1 MAAPAIDGFKF
12 VASEPYAQ
20 EGYPHEEWARL
31 RRDSPVHRC
40 EPPGWPAFWAITTHA
55 DICEVSKQPDKF
67 LSKPGIVLPDNVA
80 LAAIERD
87 GGAFDQMQT
96 IITMDPPKH
105 RQFRKVASPYFTPR
119 SLRRLTGIV
128 EQSADDLVASL
139 VERADANGEGE
150 CDFVTDVA
158 AKHPLRILSTIL
170 GVPRED
176 EPFILRVTN
185 QLFGSDDPEFA
196 RKEEDRG
203 DAFRALALE
212 FFQYFAKI
220 AKGRREDPKDD
231 LAGIIANARIDG
243 EPIGDV
249 ETFGYYLI
257 SFTAGHETTRNSISG
272 GMLALIENPAERE
285 KLCQDPEGMCA
296 SAVEEI
302 VRWTTPVNYMMRTAA
317 CDYELGGQKLRK
329 DDRVILFYASANRDE
344 AIFDDPYS
352 FKIDRS
358 PNPHLGFGIG
368 EHFCLG
374 SHLARASQRALFRKL
389 IPRLE
394 EVELTGT
401 PERLASSFVAGVK
414 HLPIRYRI
422 SA

>member
-1 MAAPAIDGFKF
+1 MAAAAIDGLKF
-12 VASEPYAQ
+12 VASQPYAE
-20 EGYPHEEWARL
+20 EGYPHDEWAQL
-31 RRDSPVHRC
+31 RRRSPVHRC
-40 EPPGWPAFWAITTHA
+40 EPEGWPPFWAITRHA
-55 DICEVSKQPDKF
+55 DICEISKQPDKF
-67 LSKPGIVLPDNVA
+67 LSEPGIVLPDNVA

-105 RQFRKVASPYFTPR
+105 RKFRKVASPYFTPR
-119 SLRRLTGIV
+119 SLGRLDGIV
-128 EQSADDLVASL
+128 EQSADDLLASL
-139 VERADANGEGE
+139 VARADGNGVGE

-176 EPFILRVTN
+176 EAFILRVTN
-185 QLFGSDDPEFA
+185 QLFGGDDPEFA
-196 RKEEDRG
+196 REEGDRG

-212 FFQYFAKI
+212 FFQYFNQI
-220 AKGRREDPKDD
+220 AKGRRDVPTDD

-249 ETFGYYLI
+249 ETFGYYFI
-257 SFTAGHETTRNSISG
+257 TFTAGHETTRNSIAG
-272 GMLALIENPAERE
+272 GLLALIENPAERE
-285 KLCQDPEGMCA
+285 KLSRDPAGMCA

-317 CDYELGGQKLRK
+317 CDYTLNGSDIRK
-329 DDRVILFYASANRDE
+329 GDRVILFYASANRDE
-344 AIFDDPYS
+344 AVFDDPYS
-352 FKIDRS
+352 FRIDRS

-374 SHLARASQRALFRKL
+374 SHLARASQRALFGKL

-394 EVELTGT
+394 EVELTG
-401 PERLASSFVAGVK
+401 PAERLASSFVAGVK
-414 HLPIRYRI
+414 HLPIRYRL
-422 SA
+422 A

>member
-1 MAAPAIDGFKF
+1 
-12 VASEPYAQ
+12 
-20 EGYPHEEWARL
+20 
-31 RRDSPVHRC
+31 
-40 EPPGWPAFWAITTHA
+40 
-55 DICEVSKQPDKF
+55 
-67 LSKPGIVLPDNVA
+67 
-80 LAAIERD
+80 
-87 GGAFDQMQT
+87 
-96 IITMDPPKH
+96 MDPPKH
-105 RQFRKVASPYFTPR
+105 RKFRKIASPYFTPR
-119 SLRRLTGIV
+119 SLQRLTDLV

-139 VERADANGEGE
+139 VERADANGVGQ

-185 QLFGSDDPEFA
+185 QLFGGDDPEFA
-196 RKEEDRG
+196 REEEDRG

-212 FFQYFAKI
+212 FFQYFSKI
-220 AKGRREDPKDD
+220 ANGRRETPKDD
-231 LAGIIANARIDG
+231 LAGIIANATIDG

-257 SFTAGHETTRNSISG
+257 SFTAGHETTRNSIAG

-285 KLCQDPEGMCA
+285 KLRRDPEGMCA

-302 VRWTTPVNYMMRTAA
+302 VRWTTPVNYMMRTVA
-317 CDYELGGQKLRK
+317 CDYELGGQKLRE
-329 DDRVILFYASANRDE
+329 DDRLILFYASANRDE
-344 AIFDDPYS
+344 KIFDDPYT
-352 FKIDRS
+352 FKVDRS

-394 EVELTGT
+394 EVELTG
-401 PERLASSFVAGVK
+401 PAERLASSFVAGVK
-414 HLPIRYRI
+414 HLPIRYRL
-422 SA
+422 AK